1 MFFKFALI
9 GTTASGKSALAN
21 ALAKDLDAILLSLD
35 SLCVYKQINI
45 ASAKPDKAELAG
57 LDYFGLDLID
67 VDESFNVGLF
77 FKEYQKAEQKAM
89 KLDKPLI
96 IVGGTSFY
104 LNALMNG
111 LSEFSFNKNLTA
123 KNLSNEEIYHLMQKI
138 DKESKIH
145 ANDTYR
151 LQKWFE
157 IYQFSKPVAPSEFL
171 KKAQKKPLIK
181 ELDIFELVVD
191 KELLREKIALRTKQM
206 FQKGLLE
213 EASFLFHH
221 YDKGLKPLNSIG
233 LKECGEFLRGELS
246 KNELETL
253 INTHTAQLAKRQ
265 RTFNKKFDSIKLED
279 KQALEKIKNY
289 IQK

>member
-221 YDKGLKPLNSIG
+221 YDKDLKPLNSIG

>member
-157 IYQFSKPVAPSEFL
+157 IYQFSKPVVPSEFL

-221 YDKGLKPLNSIG
+221 YDKDLKPLNSIG